1 MFNELNFINAK
12 NKSQSILLSNLDIG
26 YSTDFGLVLEKE
38 IWKIYFSFVNY
49 LKIKKQIPF
58 PIMTVIKP

>member
-38 IWKIYFSFVNY
+38 IGKI
-49 LKIKKQIPF
+49 LALL
-58 PIMTVIKP
+58 MT